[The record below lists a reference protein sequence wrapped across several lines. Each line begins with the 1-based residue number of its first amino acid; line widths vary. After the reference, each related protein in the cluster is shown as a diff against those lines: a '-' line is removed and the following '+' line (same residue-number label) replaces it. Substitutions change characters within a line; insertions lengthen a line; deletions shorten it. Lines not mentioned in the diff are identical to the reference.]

1 MRRVPQEACRDR
13 FIFHRSCRISQR
25 NQNPHFRIFTLNYA
39 AKIANIVDAY
49 VTPPPFTETIIRP
62 VP

>member
-49 VTPPPFTETIIRP
+49 VLAALH
-62 VP
+62 